1 MYIYDIDITAKIA
14 MPAHSEEEARR
25 IAAELLA
32 AGKLEKDFEITIK
45 KED

>member
-1 MYIYDIDITAKIA
+1 MYIYDIDITARIA
-14 MPAHSEEEARR
+14 MPARSEEEARM

-45 KED
+45 KEN

>member
-25 IAAELLA
+25 IAAEVLA
-32 AGKLEKDFEITIK
+32 EGKFEKDFVITIK

>member
-25 IAAELLA
+25 IASELLA
-32 AGKLEKDFEITIK
+32 AGKLEKDFIITIK